1 MTPRVAARTCS
12 GWTSGRPT
20 ARPLPPCP
28 APHTESFVSLPRP
41 LLSLLSSS
49 RGVRDREDEHRGR
62 NGGQVRGREARPVP
76 AGSAPTTKGECS
88 MKPGPGGSPRF

>member
-49 RGVRDREDEHRGR
+49 RGLGTGR
-62 NGGQVRGREARPVP
+62 TSTGEGTGG
-76 AGSAPTTKGECS
+76 AGQGQGGAA
-88 MKPGPGGSPRF
+88 GPGGLCTHN